1 MIEVFHKR
9 QMLVGSSKK
18 ASLGAAVIYVNDLS
32 STIRDQWYPLYPAK
46 NVQGRK
52 THSVGGDL
60 LPVSGEV
67 HVILNI
73 TSEGVTGDPS
83 HTPLKEELREEHS
96 QKDGEVKSTEK
107 KSGKEGGS
115 TGTKKKS
122 GGKDVKTRL
131 KTLLNTSSYAQK
143 LIESEHPKMETS
155 GLITSYVSI
164 SYTKDSFEKYL
175 KSELENSPDTDLLSI
190 PFPAVITEMY
200 PFVDHNVLSP
210 TIWAVK
216 YLLLLSLFYY
226 FIIICYRIYPF
237 LIVLCTK
244 RFLFKQGEE
253 RTKIIWIYPYQRR
266 RVEQLRH
273 VH

>member
-1 MIEVFHKR
+1 MVEVFHKR

-18 ASLGAAVIYVNDLS
+18 ISLGAAVIHINDLS

-73 TSEGVTGDPS
+73 TAEGATGDPP
-83 HTPLKEELREEHS
+83 HAPLKEEREVEGA
-96 QKDGEVKSTEK
+96 QKSVVRKSTENESQSK
-107 KSGKEGGS
+107 
-115 TGTKKKS
+115 TAKKKS

-143 LIESEHPKMETS
+143 LMGSEHPKIETS
-155 GLITSYVSI
+155 GLITSYVII
-164 SYTKDSFEKYL
+164 SYTKDSFESYL
-175 KSELENSPDTDLLSI
+175 KSELENSSDTDLLSI

-200 PFVDHNVLSP
+200 PFVDHNILSP

-216 YLLLLSLFYY
+216 IIILFSSLFN
-226 FIIICYRIYPF
+226 FIIII
-237 LIVLCTK
+237 LVLCTK
-244 RFLFKQGEE
+244 WLLLKQGKE
-253 RTKIIWIYPYQRR
+253 RAQD
-266 RVEQLRH
+266 LRIH
-273 VH
+273 SYER